1 MELKATALPEGV
13 APVRDV
19 LAVAR
24 LGGRLFWGDGRAVG
38 GVAVLGVC
46 LGAGLPL
53 LIAASLRSRDVEV
66 VLGIHLGMLAMV
78 LTIVA
83 TTQTAVTLSTRREM
97 LVLKRLR
104 ASGLRGRAVIGGELV
119 NIVAQATL
127 LSAVVSVILYTFT
140 YLPPP
145 ELPLLF
151 AACVVAV
158 AGVLATIGALFSIV
172 TRRPD
177 LNAPA
182 TIPFILATTVGAGG
196 YGPFVTGLLPG
207 WVRWTLDLLPT
218 GAMVEI
224 ARLAYRGGELT
235 TLTGPVLNLTVWA
248 LLGLVAVR
256 FLFRWDPRR

>member
-1 MELKATALPEGV
+1 MV
-13 APVRDV
+13 APVREV

-24 LGGRLFWGDGRAVG
+24 LGGRLFWRDGRAVG
-38 GVAVLGVC
+38 GIAALGVC

-53 LIAASLRSRDVEV
+53 LIAASLRSRDLDV
-66 VLGIHLGMLAMV
+66 VLGMHLGMLAMV

-104 ASGLRGRAVIGGELV
+104 ASGLRGRAIISGELV
-119 NIVAQATL
+119 NIVTQATL

-158 AGVLATIGALFSIV
+158 AGVLALIGVVFSIV

-224 ARLAYRGGELT
+224 SRLAYRGGELT

-248 LLGLVAVR
+248 LLGLVAIR
-256 FLFRWDPRR
+256 LLFRWDPRR

>member
-1 MELKATALPEGV
+1 MT
-13 APVRDV
+13 PVRDV

-24 LGGRLFWGDGRAVG
+24 LGGRLFWRDGRAVG

-53 LIAASLRSRDVEV
+53 LIAAALRSRDVKV
-66 VLGIHLGMLAMV
+66 VLGMHLGMLATL

-83 TTQTAVTLSTRREM
+83 TTQTAVTLSARREL

-104 ASGLRGRAVIGGELV
+104 ASGLRGRAIVGGELV
-119 NIVAQATL
+119 NMVTQAAL
-127 LSAVVSVILYTFT
+127 LSALVSVILYTFT

-151 AACVVAV
+151 AACVVVV
-158 AGVLATIGALFSIV
+158 AGVLALIGVVFSIV

-182 TIPFILATTVGAGG
+182 TIPFMLASALGAGA

-207 WVRWTLDLLPT
+207 WVRWALDLLPT

-224 ARLAYRGGELT
+224 AGLAYRGGELA

-248 LLGLVAVR
+248 LLALVAVR